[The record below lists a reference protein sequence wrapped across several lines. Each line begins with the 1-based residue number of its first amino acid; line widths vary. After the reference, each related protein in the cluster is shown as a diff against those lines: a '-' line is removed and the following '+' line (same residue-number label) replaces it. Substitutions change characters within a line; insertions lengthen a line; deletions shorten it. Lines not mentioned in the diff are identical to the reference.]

1 LYTPQ
6 DRDCSKICWENRA
19 DNDIFAENRF
29 NCLRYTL
36 CDKELVDRETAA
48 TAPRAFGGCNYFSSS
63 GIRVLD
69 VHQTFRKDGSALQ
82 QITTGPGWNT
92 FAAWSS
98 NRRYIAYLHFDT
110 TPNMNGGTSMLF
122 DTRSGVSRQLMSDET
137 RCAFSRPAW
146 KPFRNWWTMN
156 RRMH

>member
-1 LYTPQ
+1 MNADGTGQHDVTGVDSGGWTLPAWSPDGNQLLYSGGLP
-6 DRDCSKICWENRA
+6 DRSGQ
-19 DNDIFAENRF
+19 IF
-29 NCLRYTL
+29 
-36 CDKELVDRETAA
+36 V
-48 TAPRAFGGCNYFSSS
+48 
-63 GIRVLD
+63 V
-69 VHQTFRKDGSALQ
+69 RKDGSALQ

-110 TPNMNGGTSMLF
+110 TPNMNGGTLMLF